1 MKIEQLTR
9 NIKNFEDKEEES
21 KSKYQNRLEEVTT
34 ELKNL
39 EDNYSELEEEF
50 EKVRLELGDKERE
63 NVMLNN
69 EIEELKN
76 KGVLQ
81 NRTSFPA
88 TAL

>member
-1 MKIEQLTR
+1 M
-9 NIKNFEDKEEES
+9 
-21 KSKYQNRLEEVTT
+21 
-34 ELKNL
+34 